1 MPKYMKKPIEVEAFK
16 LGFEKMPQW
25 FIDHI
30 KVECLAWVFSY
41 KGPYIYVI
49 EKRGSKGCVVKAY
62 EGDYI
67 VKYKNGDVKV
77 ISPVAFEYKFEK
89 VHDTAAKKARKM
101 AELSGMLTKNGFNF
115 TEKESEIDNNEM
127 ACGKLESLK
136 RAFEDGRIKSSS
148 VTNFPIKDNYGQ
160 WQYGES
166 VYTFRVEPSAMAKE
180 FAREVLYE
188 KPVTVSLDGEE
199 VGKACFKEVSKVMK
213 RQNMGSKL

>member
-1 MPKYMKKPIEVEAFK
+1 
-16 LGFEKMPQW
+16 
-25 FIDHI
+25 
-30 KVECLAWVFSY
+30 
-41 KGPYIYVI
+41 
-49 EKRGSKGCVVKAY
+49 
-62 EGDYI
+62 
-67 VKYKNGDVKV
+67 
-77 ISPVAFEYKFEK
+77 
-89 VHDTAAKKARKM
+89 
-101 AELSGMLTKNGFNF
+101 
-115 TEKESEIDNNEM
+115 M